1 MLSNQEVVDF
11 VTQRLGQGME
21 PEDICEQ
28 LMTRSPLAG
37 SLGALCRDDHR
48 DHVHHDPGVQVPV
61 PRLPDGRPWL

>member
-28 LMTRSPLAG
+28 LMTRSPLASCWG
-37 SLGALCRDDHR
+37 HHVMMTIMTRLSNDH
-48 DHVHHDPGVQVPV
+48 GMI
-61 PRLPDGRPWL
+61 